1 MRELEIL
8 SRDNP
13 KIKLYC
19 KLRDKR
25 SARDKEGLFVLEG
38 ARIIADAVKERI
50 PLKAAFYTSDAAA
63 KYSDTVAALC
73 DILGDNA
80 YLISQEVSAK
90 LGDTASPQGI
100 FAVSERLDKT
110 PPLDKIVSGKFLI
123 LNDLQD
129 PGNIGTILRAADA
142 VGISGVYLCGGCD
155 IYNPKLVRSTMGS
168 LFRVPVCDR
177 LSYAEVISL
186 FKNSSVK
193 TYAAVVDKDA
203 DSLQEFSFPDSC
215 AVVIGNEGNGISQ
228 ADANL
233 CDGKITIKM
242 CGNIES
248 LNAASA
254 ATIFLWELMKGE

>member
-1 MRELEIL
+1 MEIL

-13 KIKLYC
+13 KVKLFC

-38 ARIIADAVKERI
+38 ARIIADAIKENI
-50 PLKAAFYTSDAAA
+50 LLKTAFYTSEAAE
-63 KYSDTVAALC
+63 KHPDIVLALC
-73 DILGDNA
+73 GILGEDA
-80 YLISQEVSAK
+80 HLVSDEISAK
-90 LGDTASPQGI
+90 LGDTAAPQGI
-100 FAVSERLDKT
+100 FAVAARLDKT
-110 PPLDKIVSGKFLI
+110 PPLDKIVSGKFLV
-123 LNDLQD
+123 LNNLQD

-168 LFRVPVCDR
+168 LFRVPVCDD
-177 LSYAEVISL
+177 LSYAEVMSL
-186 FKNSSVK
+186 FKDSHVK

-203 DSLQEFSFPDSC
+203 DSLRGFAFPANC
-215 AVVIGNEGNGISQ
+215 AVVIGNEGNGLSKED
-228 ADANL
+228 ADL

-242 CGNIES
+242 SGTIES

>member
-1 MRELEIL
+1 MEIL

-13 KIKLYC
+13 KVKLYC

-38 ARIIADAVKERI
+38 ARIIADAIKENV
-50 PLKAAFYTSDAAA
+50 PLKTAFYTSDAAE
-63 KYSDTVAALC
+63 KYPDTVSALC
-73 DILGDNA
+73 DTLGENA
-80 YLISQEVSAK
+80 YLVSDEVSEK
-90 LGDTASPQGI
+90 LGDTSTPQGI
-100 FAVSERLDKT
+100 FAVSGRLDKT

-123 LNDLQD
+123 LNNLQD

-142 VGISGVYLCGGCD
+142 VGISGVYICGGCD
-155 IYNPKLVRSTMGS
+155 VYNPKLVRSTMGS
-168 LFRVPVCDR
+168 LFRVPICDR
-177 LSYAEVISL
+177 LSYSEVISL
-186 FKNSSVK
+186 FKASSVK

-203 DSLQEFSFPDSC
+203 DSLREFSFPRSC
-215 AVVIGNEGNGISQ
+215 AVVIGNEGNGLTKED
-228 ADANL
+228 ADL

-242 CGNIES
+242 SGSIES

>member
-1 MRELEIL
+1 MEIL

-13 KIKLYC
+13 KIKHYC

-25 SARDKEGLFVLEG
+25 SARDNDGLFVLEG
-38 ARIIADAVKERI
+38 ARIIADAVKENV
-50 PLKAAFYTSDAAA
+50 PLKTAFYTSDAAD
-63 KYSDTVAALC
+63 KYPETVMSLC

-80 YLISQEVSAK
+80 YLISREVSAK

-168 LFRVPVCDR
+168 LFRVPVCDE
-177 LSYAEVISL
+177 LSYAEAISL

-203 DSLQEFSFPDSC
+203 ESLRGFQFPKSC
-215 AVVIGNEGNGISQ
+215 AVVIGNEGNGLTRED
-228 ADANL
+228 ADR

-242 CGNIES
+242 SGSIES

>member
-1 MRELEIL
+1 MEIL

-13 KIKLYC
+13 KVKLYC

-25 SARDKEGLFVLEG
+25 SARDNEGLFVLEG
-38 ARIIADAVKERI
+38 ARIIADAIKESI
-50 PLKAAFYTSDAAA
+50 PLKSAFYTHDAAV
-63 KYSDTVAALC
+63 KHPETVSALC
-73 DILGDNA
+73 DILGENA
-80 YLISQEVSAK
+80 FLVSEEVSEK
-90 LGDTASPQGI
+90 LGDTAAPQGI
-100 FAVSERLDKT
+100 FAVSARLDKT
-110 PPLDKIVSGKFLI
+110 PPLDKIESGKFLI
-123 LNDLQD
+123 LDNLQD

-168 LFRVPVCDR
+168 LFRVPVCDK
-177 LSYAEVISL
+177 LSYADVIAL

-203 DSLQEFSFPDSC
+203 ESLRGFAFPDSC
-215 AVVIGNEGNGISQ
+215 AVVIGNEGNGLTKED
-228 ADANL
+228 ADL

-242 CGNIES
+242 SGSIES